1 MMGMSRKLGNQIF
14 RGGKLGVKE
23 ILKFIKIEHT
33 LFSLPFVLIG
43 YIIAYNQFMHDLPV
57 NALGW
62 LRIDIVWIL
71 IAAVGARGLAMTL
84 NRIIDREI
92 DASNP
97 RTASRGL
104 ASGSMSMNTAWTL
117 STIFLCML
125 LFGAWQL
132 NEVALMMA
140 WLPVLAFVIY
150 PYTKR
155 HTWLCH
161 LWLGL
166 CLGLAP
172 AGAWVAVAA
181 DVHGW
186 AAITGM
192 HDGYTDLLWYPT
204 IFFISLG
211 VMFWITVFDINYARM
226 DVESDRAN
234 GIHSFPAKFSEGAT
248 TRTSVQL
255 TLIWFACFAISNP
268 MDEIWFLGA
277 AGLMAILN
285 IAVIIGREKFADFQ
299 TILFRV
305 SMLTG
310 WVLLVAI
317 MLMEP
322 DKGIMLED

>member
-1 MMGMSRKLGNQIF
+1 M
-14 RGGKLGVKE
+14 GVKQ
-23 ILKFIKIEHT
+23 ILEFVKIEHT

-43 YIIAYNQFMHDLPV
+43 YILAYNQFMHELPV
-57 NALGW
+57 SVLGW
-62 LRIDIVWIL
+62 VRIDLAWIL

-84 NRIIDREI
+84 NRIIDRDV
-92 DASNP
+92 DAANP
-97 RTASRGL
+97 RTANRHL
-104 ASGSMSMNTAWTL
+104 VSGDMTMKTAWSL
-117 STIFLCML
+117 STIFLGML
-125 LFGAWQL
+125 LLGAWQL

-140 WLPVLAFVIY
+140 WLPVLVFVIY

-155 HTWLCH
+155 YTWLCH

-192 HDGYTDLLWYPT
+192 HDTYTDLLWYPT

-211 VMFWITVFDINYARM
+211 VAFWITAFDINYACM
-226 DVESDRAN
+226 DVESDREN
-234 GIHSFPAKFSEGAT
+234 GIHSFPSRFSEVTT

-255 TLIWFACFAISNP
+255 TLVWFACFAISNP

-277 AGLMAILN
+277 AGVMAILN
-285 IAVIIGREKFADFQ
+285 IAVIIGREKFANFQ
-299 TILFRV
+299 TTLFRV

-310 WVLLVAI
+310 WILLLAI
-317 MLMEP
+317 ILMEP
-322 DKGIMLED
+322 DKGLMLED